1 MPGVA
6 IRPAALAD
14 AEPIARLVTE
24 LGYATSAG
32 QMDARLH
39 AILRDDDYET
49 LVACDGGTVVG
60 FLGLRRGLLYES
72 DDRYAQIMAMVV
84 SESHRQRGVGGQLIR
99 TAEAI
104 LTEQGVR
111 ILVVTTGNQR
121 DRAHKF
127 YESNGYTFTG
137 RRYMKRLSP

>member
-1 MPGVA
+1 MSDVA

-14 AEPIARLVTE
+14 AERIARLVTE
-24 LGYATSAG
+24 LGYATAAG
-32 QMDARLH
+32 QMDARID

-49 LVACDGGTVVG
+49 LVACDDGTVVG

-84 SESHRQRGVGGQLIR
+84 TESHRQRGVGRQLIR
-99 TAEAI
+99 AAEAI

-111 ILVVTTGNQR
+111 ILDR
-121 DRAHKF
+121 DDR
-127 YESNGYTFTG
+127 ESA
-137 RRYMKRLSP
+137 RPCPQVL